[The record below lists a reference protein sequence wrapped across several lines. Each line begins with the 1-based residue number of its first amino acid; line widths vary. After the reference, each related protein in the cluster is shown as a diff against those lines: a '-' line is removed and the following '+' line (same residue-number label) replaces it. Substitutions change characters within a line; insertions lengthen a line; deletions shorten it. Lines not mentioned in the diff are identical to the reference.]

1 MINNKN
7 TNTDANAQ
15 LNNTGESVLNNTH
28 MKNNNLKLIKTIDIN
43 AKEWYDKING
53 NSYFAGYVVVNKGT
67 KSENIFIM
75 RFQYGYGEQ
84 YLHEGIKMVVDYYDL
99 SKNIVR
105 YKGHALSFFRE
116 NNIQVNHKIKEN
128 CLQRELKNVGY
139 TKEKY
144 NNYVA

>member
-7 TNTDANAQ
+7 TNTDANAK

-53 NSYFAGYVVVNKGT
+53 NSYFSGYVVVNKGT

-84 YLHEGIKMVVDYYDL
+84 YLTTGIQMICDYYDL
-99 SKNIVR
+99 GEIISPTM
-105 YKGHALSFFRE
+105 FFRE
-116 NNIQVNHKIKEN
+116 NNIKLNNKIKEN

>member
-67 KSENIFIM
+67 KTENIFIM
-75 RFQYGYGEQ
+75 RF
-84 YLHEGIKMVVDYYDL
+84 HMCI
-99 SKNIVR
+99 I
-105 YKGHALSFFRE
+105 
-116 NNIQVNHKIKEN
+116 
-128 CLQRELKNVGY
+128 
-139 TKEKY
+139 
-144 NNYVA
+144 